1 MLCEYKCIKCEKITE
16 KLVKI
21 GTERIVCPICGGTA
35 LKILS
40 VPNFVVHGYCAK
52 NSYSSQ
58 NTKQSSASTS
68 SSKQPQ

>member
-1 MLCEYKCIKCEKITE
+1 MLRDYKCEKCKKVTE

-58 NTKQSSASTS
+58 NTKQSSASK
-68 SSKQPQ
+68 SSKQSQ